1 MKLPHYSE
9 LHCLSNFSF
18 GRGASSADEL
28 FARAKAQGYRHL
40 AITDECSLAGIVR
53 ALEASEKHGV
63 PLIVGSEL
71 CFDDDLKLVL
81 LCENQAG
88 YARLCELITS
98 ARRAANKGEY
108 RLTRD
113 MLSHVGT
120 QGLSC
125 LWVAR
130 WGMSTE
136 AGLAEVSTAG
146 DAFWLKRHFADRLW
160 IAVELHH
167 DGKDGAKLQALQ
179 TLGKQHGI
187 PLVACG
193 DVHMHVRRRRA
204 LQDALTAIR
213 LNCRVDQAGL
223 ALFPNGERHLRS
235 IEALTELY
243 PRALLEETQRVSAR
257 CQFSLRK
264 LRYDYPHELV
274 PPGETPTSWLR
285 ELTER
290 GARWRWPAGVP
301 LESRQLIEKELSLIA
316 ELRYEAF
323 FLTVHDVVDWARR
336 QGILCQGRGSAA
348 NSVVCYCLGI
358 TSVGPDRIGMLF
370 ERFVSKE
377 RDEPPDIDVDFEHQ
391 RREEVIQYIYRKY
404 GRERAALAATVI
416 CYRSKSAARDLGRV
430 LGFSEDQLEQLSR
443 VFARGNSRV
452 ERDELLRE
460 YGFDPASP
468 ELRRFL
474 VLFNELRGFPRHL
487 SQHVGGFVIAEQ
499 PLWQLVPVENAAMP
513 DRTIIQ
519 WDKDDLETLGLLKVD
534 CLALGMLSCLRRC
547 LDLLR
552 RHHNI
557 DLNLAQVPEG
567 DAATYAM
574 IQRGD
579 TLGVFQ
585 IESRAQMAMLPRLRP
600 ANFYDLVIEVAIVR
614 PGPIQGD
621 MVHPY
626 LRRRCG
632 EEPVHYASPILETVL
647 GRTLGVPIF
656 QEQVM
661 HLAIV
666 AAGFSPGEAD
676 QLRRSMAAWK
686 RHGGLEQWYERVV
699 GGMLERG
706 YPREFAERIFEQIKG
721 FGSYGFPESHA
732 ASFALLAYVSSWL
745 KCHHPAAYA
754 CALLNS
760 QPMGFYSPAQIV
772 QDARRHGVKALPV
785 DVLVSEWESILE
797 HRDSRPEIRDSRRA
811 GPGPPSHSPGPPLP
825 AAPLS
830 HTAASPSPQP
840 LPRQGGGACNSK
852 PGSSA
857 QTRRAGPGPPSHSP
871 GPPLQ
876 THGPPLPAP
885 PLSHAAASP
894 SPQPIPRQG
903 GGACNSMPGSSAQT
917 VTSVGTRL
925 RSSVETPFPGREIE
939 AFPSHEIEA
948 TSTHETKATFTHEI
962 KATFTH
968 GTKATPP
975 DEPMAKAPPP
985 WRGRGWGEGEPAAA
999 TTPDDSNDSG
1009 LGTAAS
1015 VDHSDGGPDTAA
1027 STNHS
1032 NGGPGPALRLGFQ
1045 LIRGLSQDCAER
1057 IVAARS
1063 VRPFADVQ
1071 DLVDRARLDR
1081 DEKEKLAAAG
1091 ALKRLAGHRHRAF
1104 WAIAGSERHTD
1115 LLAGTRVDEAQVRLP
1130 LPSRATDTY
1139 ADYQSTGLTLADHP
1153 LKLIRHQLRAR
1164 RIRRATELDTI
1175 RDGAPVRVAGLVTMR
1190 QRPATATGVTF
1201 VTLEDETGLV
1211 NLVVWRTVAE
1221 RQRRPLL
1228 EARLLGVDGVLQK
1241 KDEVIHVIAGRLH
1254 DLSEMLDGLDARSR
1268 DFH

>member
-1 MKLPHYSE
+1 MKPLPYSE

-28 FARAKAQGYRHL
+28 FARAKALGYRHL

-71 CFDDDLKLVL
+71 NFDDGLKLVL

-88 YARLCELITS
+88 YARLCELITT
-98 ARRAANKGEY
+98 ARRAAEKGEY
-108 RLTRD
+108 RLSRD

-120 QGLSC
+120 QGLCC
-125 LWVAR
+125 LWLAPALNDTTTLDRSRCKPLSPPRERSMRTDFRAPAGAPELPPRCSGRAGVGLGSRSLPAQGPRIAR
-130 WGMSTE
+130 FLGRGWGEGE
-136 AGLAEVSTAG
+136 AQHISPSPLPGERGAKRKLGEPKGYKADSWITSKSPMPPHTAG

-160 IAVELHH
+160 IAVELHC
-167 DGKDGAKLQALQ
+167 DGQDSTKLQTLQ
-179 TLGKQHGI
+179 TLGKQYDI
-187 PLVACG
+187 PLVASG

-213 LNCRVDQAGL
+213 LNCRVDAVGL
-223 ALFPNGERHLRS
+223 ALFPNGERHLRA
-235 IEALTELY
+235 IDALAELY
-243 PRALLEETQRVSAR
+243 SPALLEETQRIASR

-274 PPGETPTSWLR
+274 PEGETPTSWLR
-285 ELTER
+285 QLTER
-290 GARWRWPAGVP
+290 GARWRWPQGVP
-301 LESRQLIEKELSLIA
+301 EESRALIAKELALIA

-358 TSVGPDRIGMLF
+358 TSVGPERIGMLF

-452 ERDELLRE
+452 ERNDLLRE
-460 YGFDPASP
+460 YGFDPDSP

-474 VLFNELRGFPRHL
+474 ILFNELRGFPRHL

-519 WDKDDLETLGLLKVD
+519 WDKDDLESLGLLKVD

-552 RHHNI
+552 QHHNI

-567 DAATYAM
+567 DAATYTM

-772 QDARRHGVKALPV
+772 QDARRHGVEVRPV
-785 DVLVSEWESILE
+785 DVLVSGWDSTLE
-797 HRDSRPEIRDSRRA
+797 KDSRRA
-811 GPGPPSHSPGPPLP
+811 GPGPPLLHSELAAVSSPYPGTSLCEAPGQAKIGSLTPPRPSPNIGEGVPGHQPARENQCASISPHPLP
-825 AAPLS
+825 
-830 HTAASPSPQP
+830 H
-840 LPRQGGGACNSK
+840 QGGGAIK
-852 PGSSA
+852 PVSA
-857 QTRRAGPGPPSHSP
+857 KAPAS
-871 GPPLQ
+871 
-876 THGPPLPAP
+876 PAP
-885 PLSHAAASP
+885 P
-894 SPQPIPRQG
+894 
-903 GGACNSMPGSSAQT
+903 
-917 VTSVGTRL
+917 
-925 RSSVETPFPGREIE
+925 
-939 AFPSHEIEA
+939 
-948 TSTHETKATFTHEI
+948 
-962 KATFTH
+962 
-968 GTKATPP
+968 
-975 DEPMAKAPPP
+975 
-985 WRGRGWGEGEPAAA
+985 PA
-999 TTPDDSNDSG
+999 
-1009 LGTAAS
+1009 
-1015 VDHSDGGPDTAA
+1015 
-1027 STNHS
+1027 
-1032 NGGPGPALRLGFQ
+1032 ALRLGLQ

-1057 IVAARS
+1057 IVAARWL
-1063 VRPFADVQ
+1063 RPFADVQ
-1071 DLVDRARLDR
+1071 DLVDRAQLSR

-1115 LLAGTRVDEAQVRLP
+1115 LLAGTRVDETQVRLP
-1130 LPSRATDTY
+1130 LPSRAADTF
-1139 ADYQSTGLTLADHP
+1139 ADYRSTGLTLADHP
-1153 LKLIRHQLRAR
+1153 LKLIRSQLRTR
-1164 RIRRATELDTI
+1164 RMRQAIELPAI

-1211 NLVVWRTVAE
+1211 NLVVWRTVAD

-1254 DLSEMLDGLDARSR
+1254 DLSAMLDGLDTRSR

>member
-811 GPGPPSHSPGPPLP
+811 GPGPPSHSPGPPL
-825 AAPLS
+825 
-830 HTAASPSPQP
+830 
-840 LPRQGGGACNSK
+840 
-852 PGSSA
+852 
-857 QTRRAGPGPPSHSP
+857 
-871 GPPLQ
+871 Q

-975 DEPMAKAPPP
+975 DEPKAKAPPP

>member
-811 GPGPPSHSPGPPLP
+811 GPGPPSHSPGPPL
-825 AAPLS
+825 
-830 HTAASPSPQP
+830 
-840 LPRQGGGACNSK
+840 
-852 PGSSA
+852 
-857 QTRRAGPGPPSHSP
+857 
-871 GPPLQ
+871 Q
-876 THGPPLPAP
+876 THGPPLPVP

-894 SPQPIPRQG
+894 SPQPLPRQG

-975 DEPMAKAPPP
+975 DEPKAKAPPP

>member
-1 MKLPHYSE
+1 MKPFPYSE

-28 FARAKAQGYRHL
+28 FARAKALGYRHL

-53 ALEASEKHGV
+53 ALEASEKHAI

-71 CFDDDLKLVL
+71 NFEDGLKLVL

-88 YARLCELITS
+88 YARLCEVITT
-98 ARRAANKGEY
+98 ARRSAEKGAY
-108 RLTRD
+108 RLSRD
-113 MLSHVGT
+113 VLSRVGT
-120 QGLSC
+120 QGLCC
-125 LWVAR
+125 LWLPADQAD
-130 WGMSTE
+130 E
-136 AGLAEVSTAG
+136 AGSESPALAV
-146 DAFWLKRHFADRLW
+146 WLKRHFADRLW
-160 IAVELHH
+160 IAVELHR
-167 DGKDGAKLQALQ
+167 DGQDSQRLLGLQALGTEQ
-179 TLGKQHGI
+179 GI
-187 PLVACG
+187 PLLASG

-213 LNCRVDQAGL
+213 LNFTVDQAGW
-223 ALFPNGERHLRS
+223 ALFANGERHLRS
-235 IEALTELY
+235 IEALAELY
-243 PRALLEETQRVSAR
+243 PSALLEETQRLAAR

-274 PPGETPTSWLR
+274 PEGQTPTSWLR
-285 ELTER
+285 QLTER
-290 GARWRWPAGVP
+290 GARWRWPQGVP
-301 LESRQLIEKELSLIA
+301 DEARQLIEKELGLIA

-358 TSVGPDRIGMLF
+358 TSVGPERIGMLF

-430 LGFSEDQLEQLSR
+430 LGFSDDQLEQLSR

-452 ERDELLRE
+452 ERLELLRE
-460 YGFDPASP
+460 YGFNPESP

-474 VLFNELRGFPRHL
+474 ILFDELRGFPRHL

-499 PLWQLVPVENAAMP
+499 PLSQLVPVENAAMP
-513 DRTIIQ
+513 ERTIIQ

-552 RHHNI
+552 QHHDV

-632 EEPVHYASPILETVL
+632 EEPVHYASPILESVL

-745 KCHHPAAYA
+745 KCHYPAAYA
-754 CALLNS
+754 CALINS
-760 QPMGFYSPAQIV
+760 QPMGFYSPSQII
-772 QDARRHGVKALPV
+772 QDARRHGVQVRPI
-785 DVLVSEWESILE
+785 DVLSSEWDCSLE
-797 HRDSRPEIRDSRRA
+797 RLEPAKPAEHVAEAGA
-811 GPGPPSHSPGPPLP
+811 GPRTKYQRNADPL
-825 AAPLS
+825 
-830 HTAASPSPQP
+830 
-840 LPRQGGGACNSK
+840 
-852 PGSSA
+852 
-857 QTRRAGPGPPSHSP
+857 
-871 GPPLQ
+871 
-876 THGPPLPAP
+876 
-885 PLSHAAASP
+885 
-894 SPQPIPRQG
+894 
-903 GGACNSMPGSSAQT
+903 
-917 VTSVGTRL
+917 
-925 RSSVETPFPGREIE
+925 
-939 AFPSHEIEA
+939 
-948 TSTHETKATFTHEI
+948 
-962 KATFTH
+962 
-968 GTKATPP
+968 
-975 DEPMAKAPPP
+975 
-985 WRGRGWGEGEPAAA
+985 
-999 TTPDDSNDSG
+999 
-1009 LGTAAS
+1009 
-1015 VDHSDGGPDTAA
+1015 DGGPRPT
-1027 STNHS
+1027 
-1032 NGGPGPALRLGFQ
+1032 LRLGLQ
-1045 LIRGLSQDCAER
+1045 LIRGLRQDCAER
-1057 IVAARS
+1057 IVSARRQ
-1063 VRPFADVQ
+1063 RPFSDVQ
-1071 DLVDRARLDR
+1071 DLVERARLDR
-1081 DEKEKLAAAG
+1081 DERERLAAAG

-1104 WAIAGSERHTD
+1104 WEVAGSERHTD
-1115 LLAGTRVDEAQVRLP
+1115 LLAGTRVNEAQVSLP
-1130 LPSRATDTY
+1130 LPSRAADTL
-1139 ADYQSTGLTLADHP
+1139 ADYQSSGLTLADHP
-1153 LKLIRHQLRAR
+1153 LKLIRDRLRGK
-1164 RIRRATELDTI
+1164 RIRRAVELAKI
-1175 RDGAPVRVAGLVTMR
+1175 RDGAPVKVAGLVTMR

-1201 VTLEDETGLV
+1201 VTLEDETGMV
-1211 NLVVWRTVAE
+1211 NLVVWRTVAD

-1228 EARLLGVDGVLQK
+1228 EARLLAVDGVIQK

-1254 DLSEMLDGLDARSR
+1254 DLSELLDGLDMRSR

>member
-811 GPGPPSHSPGPPLP
+811 GPGPPSHSPGPPL
-825 AAPLS
+825 
-830 HTAASPSPQP
+830 
-840 LPRQGGGACNSK
+840 
-852 PGSSA
+852 
-857 QTRRAGPGPPSHSP
+857 
-871 GPPLQ
+871 Q
-876 THGPPLPAP
+876 THGPPLPVP

-975 DEPMAKAPPP
+975 DEPKAKAPPP